1 MEPNTHKAFTSG
13 MLLPELV
20 SVRGL
25 AALWILFAH
34 TTMMV
39 MPNAY
44 PHAIEYSRIVV
55 DLFFILSG
63 FVLAHMYDPAWKEG
77 RFRYGQ
83 FLIRRLARL
92 WPLHLATTLGAAGLL
107 LGARMIGRD
116 LDVPHTFGNFLLT
129 NALLHSVWLTD
140 GLVWNWPS
148 WSVSAEWIAYL
159 MIPLYF
165 LAADR
170 VRGTATRIVVALAL
184 FAAASF
190 ASHAVLDENLVSLT
204 FDGGAARLVPSFF
217 AGILLRRIFDDVPAL
232 SAMSRPVYALTI
244 AGPIAI
250 CVALVILNAPY
261 DALWPPMLVLVV
273 GLAARAPRSAPGL
286 LRRPTLIWLG
296 DLSYSIYMTHGLVIM
311 TLFKFANWSGFSAT
325 LGGRLVTGAAVV
337 AATMLVSMATY
348 AWIEKPGRGLFMNG
362 VEALQ
367 RAVARSKRAVG

>member
-34 TTMMV
+34 TTVMV
-39 MPNAY
+39 LPHAY

-77 RFRYGQ
+77 RFRYAP

-129 NALLHSVWLTD
+129 NGLLHSVWLTD

-148 WSVSAEWIAYL
+148 WSVSAEWIAYM

-170 VRGTATRIVVALAL
+170 VRGTATRIVVSLAL
-184 FAAASF
+184 FAVASF
-190 ASHAVLDENLVSLT
+190 ASHAFLDENLVSLT

-232 SAMSRPVYALTI
+232 SAMTRPVYALTL
-244 AGPIAI
+244 AGPIAV
-250 CVALVILNAPY
+250 CCALVALNAPY

-273 GLAARAPRSAPGL
+273 GLAARATWSAPGL

-325 LGGRLVTGAAVV
+325 LSGRLVTGVAVV
-337 AATMLVSMATY
+337 VATLLVSMATY

-367 RAVARSKRAVG
+367 RAVARSRRAVG